1 MCAASFLRR
10 SIVLWIVCFHGL
22 GKAAGGVVVIGH
34 PNLASLDA
42 PTLEKVYTGK
52 VIEVNGVSVT
62 AVNASS
68 GSGVRSRFLQ
78 AYLKQ
83 DEEKYT
89 AYWIVRRYIGK
100 GAPPRELA
108 TSEAVI
114 AFVKTTPG
122 AIGYIDEAEVPAG
135 VTVLLK

>member
-1 MCAASFLRR
+1 MRAAVFLIAMACAGADSN
-10 SIVLWIVCFHGL
+10 
-22 GKAAGGVVVIGH
+22 AADGVVVIGH
-34 PNLASLDA
+34 SNLTGLDLS
-42 PTLEKVYTGK
+42 TLEKVYTGK
-52 VIEVNGVSVT
+52 VIEINGVPVT

-68 GSGVRSRFLQ
+68 GSAVRSRFLH

-83 DEEKYT
+83 DEDKYT

-108 TSEAVI
+108 NSEAVV
-114 AFVKTTPG
+114 AFVKATPG
-122 AIGYIDEAEVPAG
+122 AIGYVDETDVPTG

>member
-122 AIGYIDEAEVPAG
+122 AIGYVDEADVPAG